1 MIITLE
7 MIIFRILEYV
17 INIVETCDL
26 HPKSYH
32 SHKPHSAQENSIGCL
47 YIFILQV
54 FVQEDSI
61 F

>member
-1 MIITLE
+1 MITL
-7 MIIFRILEYV
+7 RILEYI
-17 INIVETCDL
+17 INIAETCVL

-32 SHKPHSAQENSIGCL
+32 FHKPHSAQENSIGCL
-47 YIFILQV
+47 YIFILEV